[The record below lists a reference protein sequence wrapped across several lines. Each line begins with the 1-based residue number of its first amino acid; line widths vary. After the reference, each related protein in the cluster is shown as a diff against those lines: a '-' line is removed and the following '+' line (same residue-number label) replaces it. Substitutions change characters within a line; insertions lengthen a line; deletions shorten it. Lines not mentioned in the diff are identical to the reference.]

1 MGAHLQENPT
11 HSPSLESVEIEL
23 AFQTEDT
30 VTAGFEQAVRH
41 ALEKAGGALLF
52 HMRGRASSD
61 WVAAASVG
69 TGPERQILLL
79 TVSPEGELR
88 VEPAEG
94 SENPIARIAA
104 PFADVMERLAS
115 A

>member
-1 MGAHLQENPT
+1 MGAHLQDNPT
-11 HSPSLESVEIEL
+11 QSPSLESVEIEL

-30 VTAGFEQAVRH
+30 ISSGFEEAVRQ
-41 ALEKAGGALLF
+41 ALGKAGGALLF
-52 HMRGRASSD
+52 HMRARDSSD

-69 TGPERQILLL
+69 TGPDRQILLL

-94 SENPIARIAA
+94 SDNPIARIAA
-104 PFADVMERLAS
+104 PFAEVMERLATT
-115 A
+115 